1 MELIDMLAMLLSAG
15 SMVYMGL
22 AFMDAPPP
30 LDIKN
35 VAEDPSA
42 RAAAAIRE
50 IEFDYSAGKLS
61 KEDFETVRNQTIAEL
76 AAAIK
81 KQGLKRKD

>member
-1 MELIDMLAMLLSAG
+1 MELLDLLAMLFSAG
-15 SMVYMGL
+15 SLIYMGL
-22 AFMDAPPP
+22 AFMGDPPP

-35 VAEDPSA
+35 AVEDPSA

-61 KEDFETVRNQTIAEL
+61 KEDFEVVRSQTVAEL
-76 AAAIK
+76 AEAIK
-81 KQGLKRKD
+81 KEGLKRKD

>member
-1 MELIDMLAMLLSAG
+1 MEPLDFLAMLFSAG
-15 SMVYMGL
+15 SLVYMGL
-22 AFMDAPPP
+22 AFMDDPPP

-35 VAEDPSA
+35 TAEDPSA

-61 KEDFETVRNQTIAEL
+61 REDFETVRNQTVAEL
-76 AAAIK
+76 AMTMK
-81 KQGLKRKD
+81 KRKDAK